1 VGGYKE
7 DDDGIGSESPGILH
21 WVKMILKTVS
31 ADVRQQLLK
40 ARVLMNLDMNITAL
54 RPRFIGYLEP
64 VADVFIRLRITPNQ
78 ISMLA
83 LIAGIA
89 CAYLFFQRQF
99 LWGSISLILSAIF
112 DLIDG
117 SVARKTNAH
126 SNFGAVFDWIVDKYV
141 DALVLL
147 GVGLSGI
154 QIISQYLAVPPVADF
169 AIAAFAIIGSLMNTF
184 IKPVV
189 YAEIGY
195 RDKVEG
201 KIDDPLEGVGF
212 FGRPE
217 TFIVLILGGVTGF
230 IWVSLIIIA
239 VCTNLSAIQRIIYLY
254 QTLS

>member
-1 VGGYKE
+1 
-7 DDDGIGSESPGILH
+7 
-21 WVKMILKTVS
+21 
-31 ADVRQQLLK
+31 
-40 ARVLMNLDMNITAL
+40 MNITAL
-54 RPRFIGYLEP
+54 RPRFIRYLEP
-64 VADVFIRLRITPNQ
+64 VADVFVRLRITPNQ

-83 LIAGIA
+83 LVAGII
-89 CAYLFFQRQF
+89 CAYLFLERSFI
-99 LWGSISLILSAIF
+99 WGSIALLISAIF
-112 DLIDG
+112 DLVDG

-126 SNFGAVFDWIVDKYV
+126 TNFGAVFDWIVDKYV

-154 QIISQYLAVPPVADF
+154 PIVSRYF
-169 AIAAFAIIGSLMNTF
+169 AIPPAIVALAIIGSLMNTF

-195 RDKVEG
+195 REKVGG

-217 TFIVLILGGVTGF
+217 TFLFLIAGGLFGF
-230 IWVSLIIIA
+230 IGVSVIIIA